1 MGLRTDG
8 NASMLVAFP
17 AGDLRKGC
25 DMKIGYGLRQ
35 WSAWVVVAVVSLSVP
50 AAWGQD
56 DTSTGPI
63 EYPLQVIHAASAER
77 IITKADA
84 LFAAADRPELSDVMR
99 NLIDT
104 TLRGVKGM
112 DRTKPF
118 GMMVYIK
125 PGLTPGISAV
135 SYLPVSDIKEL
146 LLFLAGEAGVVR
158 DVSGKDYQH
167 EITEN
172 GWGPD
177 LAVKVTADY
186 AFMTSID
193 DATELSRRFPAPERL
208 VSKLTSR
215 YDIAYSL
222 LLKNIPPA
230 MKTLFIEFFKT
241 QAEAGLQRRDEEP
254 EAAYRIRRANGES
267 LIDLLDMVVRQGD
280 ELTIGGFSN
289 PEDQTGFIE
298 LELNGTKDS
307 GLVKF
312 CQTLA
317 GRRSYF
323 DPLVNEASTLTLNA
337 SVQLDEKRRKP
348 FVELFSQAST
358 VIADGLKE
366 KGKPEA
372 SVAQTQPFFESL
384 ANTAKEGHLDLFVQ
398 LSGTEPGEYRVLGG
412 LRVLGVGSFPKQ
424 LEDLLTF
431 ARNTV
436 AELAAGATAKTL
448 TDMKLS
454 EFTVEGHD
462 VHVLPLQTPPDAMG
476 QGMFGET
483 PNVYLCATP
492 QALWF
497 AFGQKSAQDHLAL
510 ALSTIAKGP
519 DPDQPKRP
527 HSPFLFSTH
536 ASHWVQLSL
545 LAPIQVEGQ
554 TVGDAKAPAD
564 RLEEPAV
571 QPETPDP
578 TLAAFTPDNDQM
590 RLTGRPTDS
599 GVRVRADFQSGYF
612 QWFGGMISQQ
622 IDEGLAGMQR
632 REERRARLEKRKL
645 EKQ

>member
-1 MGLRTDG
+1 MRWELRR
-8 NASMLVAFP
+8 SSVWFFLAF
-17 AGDLRKGC
+17 
-25 DMKIGYGLRQ
+25 
-35 WSAWVVVAVVSLSVP
+35 VSLLAP
-50 AAWGQD
+50 TARAQD

-63 EYPLQVIHAASAER
+63 EYPLQVIHAASVDR
-77 IITKADA
+77 LITKADA
-84 LFAAADRPELSDVMR
+84 LFSAADRPELSDVMR
-99 NLIDT
+99 NMIDT
-104 TLRGVKGM
+104 TLRGAKGM

-118 GMMVYIK
+118 GMMIYIK
-125 PGLTPGISAV
+125 PGLTPGISAI
-135 SYLPVSDIKEL
+135 SYLPVSDLKEL
-146 LLFLAGEAGVVR
+146 LQFLAGETGVVR
-158 DVSGKDYQH
+158 DVSDKSHQH
-167 EITEN
+167 EITET

-177 LAVKVTADY
+177 VAVKVTADY
-186 AFMTSID
+186 VYMTSID

-208 VSKLTSR
+208 VGKLASR
-215 YDIAYSL
+215 YDVAYSL

-280 ELTIGGFSN
+280 EFTIGGFSN
-289 PEDQTGFIE
+289 PEDRTGYIE

-323 DPLVNEASTLTLNA
+323 DPLVNEAATFTLNT

-348 FVELFSQAST
+348 FVEAFSQAT
-358 VIADGLKE
+358 NVIADGLKE
-366 KGKPEA
+366 KGKPDA
-372 SVAQTQPFFESL
+372 TVSQARPFFESL
-384 ANTAKEGHLDLFVQ
+384 ANTAKEGHLDMFVQ
-398 LSGTEPGEYRVLGG
+398 LSGTEPREYRVVGG
-412 LRVLGVGSFPKQ
+412 LRVLSVGSFSKQ
-424 LEDLLTF
+424 LVDLLTF
-431 ARNTV
+431 ARDTV
-436 AELAAGATAKTL
+436 TELAAGATAKTL

-454 EFTVEGHD
+454 EFQVDGHD

-497 AFGQKSAQDHLAL
+497 AIGPKSAQEHLAQ
-510 ALSTIAKGP
+510 AISTIAKGP
-519 DPDQPKRP
+519 DPDQPNRP
-527 HSPFLFSTH
+527 HSPLLFSTH
-536 ASHWVQLSL
+536 ASHWVQLAL
-545 LAPIQVEGQ
+545 TAPVVVEDQ
-554 TVGDAKAPAD
+554 TLEDQSKKAAPAD
-564 RLEEPAV
+564 EPTEPAA
-571 QPETPDP
+571 PDP
-578 TLAAFTPDNDQM
+578 NLAAFTADNDQM
-590 RLTGRPTDS
+590 RLTGRTTDS
-599 GVRVRADFQSGYF
+599 GIRVRADFQPGYF

-632 REERRARLEKRKL
+632 REERRARLENRRKREQK
-645 EKQ
+645 